1 MEKPK
6 LRLCFNIVVAI
17 VFISYL
23 GLIIFTDFPDVKWSL
38 GFIVLI
44 TIIYIIRDK
53 LAPKKKRSDD
63 NGNN

>member
-23 GLIIFTDFPDVKWSL
+23 GLIIFTDLPDAKWSFWFYSL
-38 GFIVLI
+38 
-44 TIIYIIRDK
+44 
-53 LAPKKKRSDD
+53 
-63 NGNN
+63 NNNYLYY